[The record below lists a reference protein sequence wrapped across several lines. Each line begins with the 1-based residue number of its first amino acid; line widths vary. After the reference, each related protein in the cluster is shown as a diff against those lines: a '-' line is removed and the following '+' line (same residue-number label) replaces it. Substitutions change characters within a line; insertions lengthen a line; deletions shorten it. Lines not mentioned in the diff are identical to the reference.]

1 MAGRAEDK
9 LLKPEDPLQQELA
22 KVEQPKVSV
31 SGSRFPGVQIKIGH
45 LTRMFHA
52 TLTRVQLLATPEKT
66 ALITL
71 GL

>member
-1 MAGRAEDK
+1 MSGRVEDQF
-9 LLKPEDPLQQELA
+9 LQPEDPLQQELA

-45 LTRMFHA
+45 LTRMFHE